1 MLKTFLLASA
11 LIATVSG
18 FALAN
23 YQKGATDYNEGRYVS
38 AYNEFKTSASSGHA
52 AAQYMLGRLYQ
63 EGRGVDSDVV
73 QAYAW
78 YDVSAMSG
86 YGPAGAARDA
96 LAPSLTASQL
106 QSATA
111 LAAQWRG
118 GMALSDSGPTAPPAA
133 AAAPYSV
140 ASVQTALNQ
149 LGYAAGTADGAVG
162 PKTRAAIRAYQTDSG
177 LPASGEPSVALYD
190 HLKATVAGQ
199 TATTQPAV
207 PTGPSATLVSEVQG
221 ELRLR
226 GYDVPSVTGTLDAVT
241 VAAIKRYQAD
251 ASLAVDG
258 KVSDTLLTQLRSGRT
273 DPGVDYRAQVKSVQQ
288 ALNTKGY
295 DAGPADGAL
304 GPRSRGAIRAYQIA
318 NNLPVTGAVDAVLM
332 QSLGVA
338 TASTPTAASTGTA
351 LNSSIETAL
360 VKHGYAAG
368 RIDGV
373 LDEQARSAIAQFQK
387 DSGMAVTG
395 QASQTLLDTLASS
408 SKMNDSG
415 TLSQLVWQVE
425 EQLKVQGYRVGALD
439 GTLDEETR
447 KGIEDYQK
455 DADLKVNGK
464 VSTKLLASLQ
474 AAGTPGAGQ
483 EGLNLLTPREVWE
496 VEIRLDARGYDT
508 GTVDKVADA
517 NTYAAV
523 VAFQRDQ
530 GLPITGRMD
539 EALLLQLQQSAE
551 ASPNNSAGLSTRDQG
566 LLLVQGIL
574 NTMVTPRS
582 Q

>member
-1 MLKTFLLASA
+1 
-11 LIATVSG
+11 
-18 FALAN
+18 
-23 YQKGATDYNEGRYVS
+23 
-38 AYNEFKTSASSGHA
+38 
-52 AAQYMLGRLYQ
+52 
-63 EGRGVDSDVV
+63 
-73 QAYAW
+73 
-78 YDVSAMSG
+78 
-86 YGPAGAARDA
+86 
-96 LAPSLTASQL
+96 
-106 QSATA
+106 
-111 LAAQWRG
+111 
-118 GMALSDSGPTAPPAA
+118 
-133 AAAPYSV
+133 
-140 ASVQTALNQ
+140 
-149 LGYAAGTADGAVG
+149 
-162 PKTRAAIRAYQTDSG
+162 
-177 LPASGEPSVALYD
+177 
-190 HLKATVAGQ
+190 
-199 TATTQPAV
+199 
-207 PTGPSATLVSEVQG
+207 
-221 ELRLR
+221 
-226 GYDVPSVTGTLDAVT
+226 
-241 VAAIKRYQAD
+241 
-251 ASLAVDG
+251 
-258 KVSDTLLTQLRSGRT
+258 
-273 DPGVDYRAQVKSVQQ
+273 
-288 ALNTKGY
+288 
-295 DAGPADGAL
+295 
-304 GPRSRGAIRAYQIA
+304 
-318 NNLPVTGAVDAVLM
+318 
-332 QSLGVA
+332 
-338 TASTPTAASTGTA
+338 
-351 LNSSIETAL
+351 
-360 VKHGYAAG
+360 
-368 RIDGV
+368 
-373 LDEQARSAIAQFQK
+373 
-387 DSGMAVTG
+387 MAVTG